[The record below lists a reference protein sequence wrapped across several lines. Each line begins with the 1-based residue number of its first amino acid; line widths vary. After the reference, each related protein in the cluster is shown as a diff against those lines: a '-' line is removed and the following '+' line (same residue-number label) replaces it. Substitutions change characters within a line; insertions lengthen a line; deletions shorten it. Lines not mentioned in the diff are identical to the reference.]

1 LPKFQQL
8 NYMKNRSITPKAKNF
23 NPANTLDAAV
33 DTALDRLAGLMR
45 SYEPGDS
52 LRAQKVLAQLGRR
65 RFYDA
70 ASLIRFHEILLFLR
84 AYPHTPAIRQMTEDF
99 LASFHERVTRLRASG
114 ADVSA
119 LAEPP
124 VSGIAGTAFSAI
136 WGYDIAQYLAARYP
150 SRVEIDWEG
159 YEGEDQLVSVLKNFL
174 PLFEDGAYVV
184 YPVPYLAWIRAAKRP
199 HETDLAWL
207 LRQFEHLSIAERE
220 KANLFDS
227 LGLWIHWKLGNS
239 PATRTKMRVRVN
251 KIFYHDRPLIRRS
264 EVSLAGELEE
274 LEDPLPLP
282 LKKLSRADGEKL
294 VGLGRDMMTLRYRE
308 LHGFT
313 YGDPRH
319 VVRAAVGR
327 GVEFVIW
334 GLPPARRLPLLGYH
348 AVLILKNGV
357 PVGYAESLALFERSE
372 VGINLFYTFRDGES
386 AWIFARFLR
395 FLRQYLRVSV
405 FSVEPYQLGSHNA
418 EGIEAGAFWFY
429 RKLGFHPV
437 QAQVAQMVAREERKL
452 AHRPG
457 YRTPARILRQL
468 AAGHLLYEAPSAPHP
483 SEWDNFRVPN
493 IGLAVQRRLAHQFGG
508 GERKPR
514 EALVTSVAQELGVKP
529 TDLSASEQGAFSDLA
544 LVLAMIPDLSRWSKE
559 EKSAIRQIVRAKTG
573 TDELRYVK
581 LLQSHQKLRDG
592 LRTIGSRDVTG

>member
-1 LPKFQQL
+1 
-8 NYMKNRSITPKAKNF
+8 MKNRSNSPKAKNL
-23 NPANTLDAAV
+23 NRANTLDAALGAAP
-33 DTALDRLAGLMR
+33 DAALDRLAELMR
-45 SYEPGDS
+45 RFEPGNS
-52 LRAQKVLAQLGRR
+52 IRAQKVLAQLGRR
-65 RFYDA
+65 RFPDA

-84 AYPHTPAIRQMTEDF
+84 AYPHSPAMRLRSEEL
-99 LASFHERVTRLRASG
+99 LASFHQRVARLRASG
-114 ADVSA
+114 AEA
-119 LAEPP
+119 FAEPP

-136 WGYDIAQYLAARYP
+136 WGYDIARYLAARYP

-159 YEGEDQLVSVLKNFL
+159 YEGEEQLVSVLKSFL

-184 YPVPYLAWIRAAKRP
+184 YPVPYLTWIHAAKRRNETG
-199 HETDLAWL
+199 ETDLAWL

-239 PATRTKMRVRVN
+239 PATRTKMRLRVN
-251 KIFYHDRPLIRRS
+251 RTFYHDGPLISRS
-264 EVSLAGELEE
+264 EVSLARE
-274 LEDPLPLP
+274 LEDVLPLP
-282 LKKLSRADGEKL
+282 LKKLSRTDGEKL
-294 VGLGRDMMTLRYRE
+294 VTMGRDTMTVRYRE

-319 VVRAAVGR
+319 VLRAAAGR

-334 GLPPARRLPLLGYH
+334 GCPPGRRLPLLGYH

-357 PVGYAESLALFERSE
+357 PAGYAESLALFERTE
-372 VGINLFYTFRDGES
+372 VGINLFYTFRHGES
-386 AWIFARFLR
+386 AWIFARLLR
-395 FLRQYLRVSV
+395 FLRQYLNVSV
-405 FSVEPYQLGSHNA
+405 FSVEPYQLGSHNE

-437 QAQVAQMVAREERKL
+437 QPQVARMVAREERKL
-452 AHRPG
+452 AKRPG

-483 SEWDNFRVPN
+483 GEWDNFRVPN
-493 IGLAVQRRLAHQFGG
+493 IGLAVQRRLAQQFGG
-508 GERKPR
+508 GERKLR
-514 EALVTSVAQELGVKP
+514 QALVASVAHVLGVKP
-529 TDLSASEQGAFSDLA
+529 TDLSASEHRVFSDLA

-573 TDELRYVK
+573 TDELRYVR
-581 LLQSHQKLRDG
+581 LLQGHQKLRVS
-592 LRTIGSRDVTG
+592 LRTIGSRDVSV

>member
-1 LPKFQQL
+1 
-8 NYMKNRSITPKAKNF
+8 M
-23 NPANTLDAAV
+23 PANTLDA
-33 DTALDRLAGLMR
+33 LLNRLAELMR
-45 SYEPGDS
+45 RFEPGNS
-52 LRAQKVLAQLGRR
+52 LRAQKLLAQLGRR
-65 RFYDA
+65 RFPDA

-84 AYPHTPAIRQMTEDF
+84 AYPHTPAMRRSSEEL
-99 LASFHERVTRLRASG
+99 LASFHKRVTRLRASG
-114 ADVSA
+114 ADISA
-119 LAEPP
+119 FADPP

-136 WGYDIAQYLAARYP
+136 WGYDIVRYLAARYP

-159 YEGEDQLVSVLKNFL
+159 YEGGELLVSVLKSFL

-184 YPVPYLAWIRAAKRP
+184 YPVPYLAWIRAAKRRNETG
-199 HETDLAWL
+199 ETDLAWL
-207 LRQFEHLSIAERE
+207 LRQFERLSIPERE

-227 LGLWIHWKLGNS
+227 LKLWVHWKLGNS
-239 PATRTKMRVRVN
+239 PATRTKMRLRVN
-251 KIFYHDRPLIRRS
+251 KIFYHDGPLITRS
-264 EVSLAGELEE
+264 EVSLARELEE

-294 VGLGRDMMTLRYRE
+294 VSLGRDMMTVRYRE

-319 VVRAAVGR
+319 VLRAAAGR

-334 GLPPARRLPLLGYH
+334 GLPPGRRLPLLGYH

-357 PVGYAESLALFERSE
+357 PAGYAESLALFERTE

-386 AWIFARFLR
+386 AWIYARLLR
-395 FLRQYLRVSV
+395 FLRQYLHVSV
-405 FSVEPYQLGSHNA
+405 FSVEPYQLGSHNE

-437 QAQVAQMVAREERKL
+437 QPQVARMVAREERKL
-452 AHRPG
+452 AKRAG

-468 AAGHLLYEAPSAPHP
+468 AAGHLLYEAPSALHP
-483 SEWDNFRVPN
+483 GEWDNFRVPN
-493 IGLAVQRRLAHQFGG
+493 IGLAVQRRLSFTAQQFGG
-508 GERKPR
+508 GERKHR
-514 EALVTSVAQELGVKP
+514 QALVTSVAHALGVKP
-529 TDLSASEQGAFSDLA
+529 TDLSASEHRVFSDLA

-559 EKSAIRQIVRAKTG
+559 EKSAIRQIVRAKAG
-573 TDELRYVK
+573 TDELRYVR

-592 LRTIGSRDVTG
+592 LRTIGSSRLLKD